1 MKNFFPVLFS
11 SAVLFLFLM
20 SLDLQSF
27 AQGVEVSD
35 SPEVKAAEVDP
46 NGGALLNEESLQKT
60 ALKEKAVKE
69 KPEKPVDPELEQS
82 AQTNSMMAGVGLPG
96 ISDTTAIQNN
106 VKRFG
111 LDDHELINQ
120 SFVNL
125 LSGSA
130 EVRLPLQV
138 PTGINGLVPELTLQY
153 SSQLVNET
161 GPFGF
166 GWEMEFGQIKRL
178 NKFGVR
184 EMYDTPVYHITLGP
198 LKGELIF
205 LGEDAGVETYGMRR
219 ESEFARIQFTPANDA
234 WVVTMKN
241 GVVYRLG
248 TNAQSRLQDDGGD
261 MVFAWDLEEVEEPHG
276 NKIVYEYE
284 RLDGMLFPK
293 KISYGAPGAGT
304 HPFEIRFLPFYTAGT
319 PTSNRIDQRIDY
331 SRGFYVNSRFVVDS
345 IEVYADS
352 VLRLSYSFDYQA
364 DAIDSRTNLK
374 ALTVTGI
381 NGSSTVSQEM
391 NFGYYS
397 LEDGESNFYHRN
409 NLLKTLHFHQ
419 GGEIVYDYMP
429 STQLFDG
436 AGALANNKPYF
447 PLFVVTSVAK
457 KDFTGRND
465 VTTYFYSDGHFFYDS
480 PFERELAGFG
490 RTTVTD
496 PIGQKTIYYFHQ
508 GGGYD
513 GSSLG
518 EASDSWSLIGQL
530 YRVETLNSSSQ
541 IMQRVTNK
549 WETSSLSTD
558 RHFPRQT
565 ATVITLFNSSGSGR
579 STATETTYD
588 TANGNVTQVLE
599 LGEVSA
605 NNNGTYTDSGNDDR
619 KTVIT
624 YASNTTDHLLSY
636 PSNQKHYDENNSLK
650 MEVSYKYDGL
660 TVGLIS
666 NGDKTQVIQEFFEET
681 RQLTVQQQFNSAGQ
695 VTKIID
701 PLLRETTIAYDTLS
715 LYPAT
720 ITNDLTQT
728 TSFSYDLVFGQ
739 VTQSTDPNS
748 LVSQTVLDGL
758 GRVLEQSLTDP
769 NNSNQLSLMQS
780 FVYSESSFPHSVQA
794 KVHLDA
800 TTVASTYSYLDG
812 FGRVLQT
819 RAQDAVSNQYI
830 VSNTVYDEL
839 GRVEEQTLPV
849 FASGSSY
856 NLTHGSSIK
865 TTTAYDVLN
874 RPTQIVDGNGTTT
887 IAYDRWDKTV
897 TDAESNPKKFTSDAY
912 GRLHT
917 VVETNNSTNYTT
929 TYDYNSRDLIVKITD
944 SQGNLRNFSYN
955 SLSRLTQQEDLH
967 DSSDSTFGI
976 WTYEY
981 DDAGNVTEV
990 TNPKAQ
996 VIVSAYDELNR
1007 VETEQLQGDNSTLV
1021 TYTYDSGTNG
1031 IGRLTGVVGPNHT
1044 WTPAYDK
1051 RGRVTSETN
1060 NFDSTNYTKSYTY
1073 TRFDRPATITMP
1085 DGVVLTY
1092 TYNSIGQISAVT
1104 SNYGNVV
1111 DTLEYSPLSQVKKI
1125 DYSNG
1130 LFSSMT
1136 YDAAMMY
1143 RMTAKATKND
1153 AQTTTFQNI
1162 SYAYDNVGNITN
1174 LAESS
1179 GSSANKTAAY
1189 VYDDLYRL
1197 TSATITNTTSGSNY
1211 THTFSF
1217 DSIGNILTKSD
1228 QGSYTYAETGKVN
1241 PHGVTLVDNGSGTT
1255 KTYTYDDNGNMTQ
1268 EVFDDGTDTI
1278 TKSMTWDHLNRMTQ
1292 TTVNDGTNTTTIS
1305 YTYDQGG
1312 RRLKKSVNDGTT
1324 TVTTKYPFADFEVT
1338 TTNSTKTT
1346 VNADTQHVATIE
1358 NTGTSQIVYSHHDDH
1373 LGGANIVTS
1382 VSGNLVQV
1390 LDYFPFGSVRVDD
1403 KSSTYDSTQKFT
1415 GHELDDDTGLY
1426 YAQARYYDAE
1436 TGRFI
1441 SQDPLQMRV
1450 GELMKKFKN
1459 NPQGLNFY
1467 SYSGNNPIVMI
1478 DPSGETFGNGLSV
1491 NFNTGFGIFSGSIS
1505 ISLEQGEDGSAGIA
1519 ISTSAG
1525 TGSGT
1530 PGLSFSAFTRFTDK
1544 ENVKELRGDSIS
1556 GSMDVCYG
1564 GCLGVEIGKP
1574 LTNQEHNNNT
1584 DSVTD
1589 VTFKAGIGKS
1599 SVIPGVTAGY
1609 TDVIEIISAPPELI
1623 NMWTVNPDGTVNRL
1637 EYGKDPQAPIPGN
1650 PTEKSNNH
1658 FSINNVDNHS
1668 DSNR

>member
-1 MKNFFPVLFS
+1 MKKFFSVLFS
-11 SAVLFLFLM
+11 SVVLFSCVL

-35 SPEVKAAEVDP
+35 LSDVKATEADP
-46 NGGALLNEESLQKT
+46 DGGAVLSEESVQKPS
-60 ALKEKAVKE
+60 LKEKPVKV
-69 KPEKPVDPELEQS
+69 KPEKPVDPKLEQS

-138 PTGINGLVPELTLQY
+138 PTGINGLAPELTLQY

-161 GPFGF
+161 SPFGF

-198 LKGELIF
+198 LKGELI
-205 LGEDAGVETYGMRR
+205 LLSSAGGVDTYGMRR
-219 ESEFARIQFTPANDA
+219 ETEFARIQFTPANNS

-241 GVVYRLG
+241 GTIYRLG
-248 TNAQSRLQDDGGD
+248 TSSQSRLQDDGGGS
-261 MVFAWDLEEVEEPHG
+261 VYAWNVEEVEETHG

-293 KISYGAPGAGT
+293 KISYGAPGAGA
-304 HPFEIRFLPFYTAGT
+304 HPFEIRFLPFSNVGT
-319 PTSNRIDQRIDY
+319 PSSNRTDERIDY
-331 SRGFYVNSRFVVDS
+331 SRGFYVNTRFVVDS
-345 IEVYADS
+345 IEVYASDTK
-352 VLRLSYSFDYQA
+352 RLDYDFEYQA
-364 DAIDSRTNLK
+364 NAINARTNLK
-374 ALTVTGI
+374 TFTVTGI
-381 NGSSTVSQEM
+381 NGGSTVSQEM
-391 NFGYYS
+391 NFSYYN

-409 NLLKTLHFHQ
+409 NLLKTLQFHQ
-419 GGEIVYDYMP
+419 GGEIVYDYKP

-436 AGALANNKPYF
+436 AGALANTKPYF

-465 VTTYFYSDGHFFYDS
+465 VTSYFYSDGHFFYDS
-480 PFERELAGFG
+480 PSERELAGFG

-496 PIGQKTIYYFHQ
+496 PLGQKTIYYFHQ

-541 IMQRVTNK
+541 MMQRVTNK

-565 ATVITLFNSSGSGR
+565 ATVTTLFNTSGSGR
-579 STATETTYD
+579 SSATETSYD

-636 PSNQKHYDENNSLK
+636 PSNKKHYDENNTLK

-660 TVGLIS
+660 TIGSIDE
-666 NGDKTQVIQEFFEET
+666 GDKTHIIQEFFEES
-681 RQLTVQQQFNSAGQ
+681 RQLTAQQQFNTAGQ

-701 PLLRETTIAYDTLS
+701 PLLRETDITYDTLS

-728 TSFSYDLVFGQ
+728 TSFTYDLIFGQ

-758 GRVLEQSLTDP
+758 GRVLEHSLTDP
-769 NNSNQLSLMQS
+769 NNSNQLALMQS
-780 FVYSESSFPHSVQA
+780 FVYSESSTPHSIQA

-856 NLTHGSSIK
+856 NLSHGSTIK
-865 TTTAYDVLN
+865 TATTYDVLN
-874 RPTQIVDGNGTTT
+874 RPTQIVDGNGTTS
-887 IAYDRWDKTV
+887 ISYDRWDKTV

-912 GRLHT
+912 GRLYT

-929 TYDYNSRDLIVKITD
+929 SYDYNSRDLIVKITD

-955 SLSRLTQQEDLH
+955 SLGRLTQQEDLH
-967 DSSDSTFGI
+967 DSSDSTFGT

-990 TNPKAQ
+990 TNPKTQ
-996 VIVSAYDELNR
+996 VIVSTYDELNR
-1007 VETEQLQGDNSTLV
+1007 VETEQLQGDAGTFV
-1021 TYTYDSGTNG
+1021 TYTYDTGTNG
-1031 IGRLTGVVGPNHT
+1031 IGRLTQVAGPNHT
-1044 WTPAYDK
+1044 WTASYDK
-1051 RGRVTSETN
+1051 RGRATSETN

-1073 TRFDRPATITMP
+1073 TRFDRPATMTMP

-1136 YDAAMMY
+1136 YDAAKMY

-1162 SYAYDNVGNITN
+1162 AYTYDSVGNITN
-1174 LAESS
+1174 LTESS

-1217 DSIGNILTKSD
+1217 DSIGNILAKSD
-1228 QGSYTYAETGKVN
+1228 QGIYTYDEPSKTN
-1241 PHGVTLVDNGSGTT
+1241 PHAVTEIDNGAGTT
-1255 KTYTYDDNGNMTQ
+1255 KTYTYDDNGNMTE
-1268 EVFDDGTDTI
+1268 EVFDDGVDTI
-1278 TKSMTWDHLNRMTQ
+1278 TKTLTWDHLNRMTE
-1292 TTVNDGTNTTTIS
+1292 TEVDDGTDIITVT

-1312 RRLKKSVNDGTT
+1312 RRLKKVSDDGIATET
-1324 TVTTKYPFADFEVT
+1324 TVYPFADFEVT
-1338 TTNSTKTT
+1338 VSGSTKTT

-1358 NTGTSQIVYSHHDDH
+1358 DDGVSQIVYFHHDDH
-1373 LGGANIVTS
+1373 LGGANVVTS
-1382 VSGNLVQV
+1382 VVGALVQV
-1390 LDYFPFGSVRVDD
+1390 IDYYPFGSVRVDD
-1403 KSSTYDSTQKFT
+1403 QSASYDSTQKFT
-1415 GHELDDDTGLY
+1415 GHELDESTGFY
-1426 YAQARYYDAE
+1426 YAQARYYDSE
-1436 TGRFI
+1436 IGRFI
-1441 SQDPLQMRV
+1441 SQDPLQWRV
-1450 GELMKKFKN
+1450 EELMKKFQN

-1467 SYSGNNPIVMI
+1467 SYSFNNPIVYI
-1478 DPSGETFGNGLSV
+1478 DPIGENGIYWDPNWTWENSYTKKVFSEVQIQLHEKTQKLANTFSSFDSFLKAMISV
-1491 NFNTGFGIFSGSIS
+1491 GSAEYIPGVEKISNFN
-1505 ISLEQGEDGSAGIA
+1505 DG
-1519 ISTSAG
+1519 
-1525 TGSGT
+1525 
-1530 PGLSFSAFTRFTDK
+1530 
-1544 ENVKELRGDSIS
+1544 KELLIKFYEGTQVKTQDESAE
-1556 GSMDVCYG
+1556 MT
-1564 GCLGVEIGKP
+1564 VEIFGKIIDFLNP
-1574 LTNQEHNNNT
+1574 IPTSNLDIKDANAPEVEKAPVLNDNTPDVDANMSNTDNNNT
-1584 DSVTD
+1584 D
-1589 VTFKAGIGKS
+1589 KQNKNS
-1599 SVIPGVTAGY
+1599 SSP
-1609 TDVIEIISAPPELI
+1609 
-1623 NMWTVNPDGTVNRL
+1623 
-1637 EYGKDPQAPIPGN
+1637 
-1650 PTEKSNNH
+1650 
-1658 FSINNVDNHS
+1658 
-1668 DSNR
+1668 